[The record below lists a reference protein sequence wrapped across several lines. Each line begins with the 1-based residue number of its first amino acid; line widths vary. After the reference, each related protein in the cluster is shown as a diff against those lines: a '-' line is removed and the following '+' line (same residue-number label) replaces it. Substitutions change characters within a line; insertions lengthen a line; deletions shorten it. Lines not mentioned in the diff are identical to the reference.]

1 MATIRT
7 AADKVPATV
16 AGFGKLKDGQYGPY
30 QSVLFEGD
38 RLPEGKVWRSM
49 EPEQAKQFV
58 RGQAV
63 YLVPTTNKQGKP
75 SWDIELMGDTT
86 PQTQPVA
93 VAPIAPRPAP
103 AAAPAAGDLT
113 PEQKRAIAAYI
124 TARAPLL
131 TYCYQQASAAIPD
144 GSEVAIATGAAALF
158 EQACRKFSL

>member
-1 MATIRT
+1 MPTIRT

-49 EPEQAKQFV
+49 EPEQAKQFTK
-58 RGQAV
+58 GQAV
-63 YLVPTTNKQGKP
+63 HLVPTKNKQGRD
-75 SWDIELMGDTT
+75 SWDIELLGDTT
-86 PQTQPVA
+86 
-93 VAPIAPRPAP
+93 PIAPRPAP
-103 AAAPAAGDLT
+103 ADAPPSGDLS

-131 TYCYQQASAAIPD
+131 TYCYQQASAAMPD
-144 GSEVAIATGAAALF
+144 GSEVAIAAGAAALF
-158 EQACRKFSL
+158 QAACKKFDI

>member
-7 AADKVPATV
+7 AADKIPATV
-16 AGFGKLKDGQYGPY
+16 VGFGKLKDGQYGPY

-49 EPEQAKQFV
+49 EPEQAKQFT
-58 RGQAV
+58 RGQRV
-63 YLVPTTNKQGKP
+63 MLVPTKNKQGKD
-75 SWDIELMGDTT
+75 SWDIELLGD
-86 PQTQPVA
+86 
-93 VAPIAPRPAP
+93 IAPSTPSHPPTR
-103 AAAPAAGDLT
+103 AAAPPAGELT

-131 TYCYQQASAAIPD
+131 TYCYQQSAAAMPD

-158 EQACRKFSL
+158 EQACRRFDL

>member
-75 SWDIELMGDTT
+75 SFDIELMEGG
-86 PQTQPVA
+86 
-93 VAPIAPRPAP
+93 
-103 AAAPAAGDLT
+103 AAPAPVAT
-113 PEQKRAIAAYI
+113 PAAPQAQAIGEYLDKMAALYAACYRRAA
-124 TARAPLL
+124 TNLDGAPD
-131 TYCYQQASAAIPD
+131 AAIQ
-144 GSEVAIATGAAALF
+144 AAASTVF
-158 EQACRKFSL
+158 ISAQRKFSL